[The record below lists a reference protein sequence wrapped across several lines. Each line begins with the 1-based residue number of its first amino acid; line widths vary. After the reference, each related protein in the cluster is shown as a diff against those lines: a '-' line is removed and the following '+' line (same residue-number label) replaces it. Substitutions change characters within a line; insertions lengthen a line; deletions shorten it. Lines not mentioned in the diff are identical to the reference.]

1 METVI
6 ENGCIIILG
15 SPNDNKGNLSLIAKT
30 RLIQAAK
37 ELSLHPCF
45 KILLTGGF
53 GKHFN
58 DTNLPHW
65 KYSKD
70 FLIKEL
76 SVSPDSFLDES
87 IESANTVED
96 IEKAKPIFQKYNF
109 EKIILVT
116 SGFHLKRVE
125 YIIEKA
131 VDLKENTL
139 SYSCAPDNELGEEAL
154 KELNAHEKQAI
165 VYLKL
170 HYRGCSG
177 QV

>member
-1 METVI
+1 MKTGI
-6 ENGCIIILG
+6 KNGCILILG
-15 SPNDNKGNLSLIAKT
+15 SPNDKEGNLSLIAKT
-30 RLIQAAK
+30 RLMQGAK
-37 ELSLHPCF
+37 ELSLHPGF

-65 KYSKD
+65 KYAKD

-76 SVSPDSFLDES
+76 AVSPDSFLEEC
-87 IESANTVED
+87 IESANSVED
-96 IEKAKPIFQKYNF
+96 VEKARPIFQKYNF
-109 EKIILVT
+109 DKIILVT
-116 SGFHLKRVE
+116 SEFHLNRVK

-139 SYSCAPDNELGEEAL
+139 SFSCAADKELDKELL
-154 KELNAHEKQAI
+154 KELYKHEELAI
-165 VYLKL
+165 AYLRAN
-170 HYRGCSG
+170 YQGNSS